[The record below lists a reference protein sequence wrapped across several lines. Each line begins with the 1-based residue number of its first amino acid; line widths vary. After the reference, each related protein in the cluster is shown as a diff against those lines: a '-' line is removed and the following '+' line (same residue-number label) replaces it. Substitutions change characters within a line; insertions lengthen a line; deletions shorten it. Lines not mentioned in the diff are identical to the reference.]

1 MGKGYGMIEFILG
14 FVAGIFTV
22 ALLIWFALGGK

>member
-14 FVAGIFTV
+14 FMAGVTTV
-22 ALLIWFALGGK
+22 FWIIWFALGGK

>member
-14 FVAGIFTV
+14 FVAGVITV
-22 ALLIWFALGGK
+22 VWVIWFALGGK